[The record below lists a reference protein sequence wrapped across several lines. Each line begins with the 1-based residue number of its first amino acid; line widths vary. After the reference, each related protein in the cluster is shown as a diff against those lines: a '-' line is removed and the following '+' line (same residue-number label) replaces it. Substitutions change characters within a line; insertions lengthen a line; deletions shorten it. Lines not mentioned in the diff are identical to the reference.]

1 MSRVRLGG
9 AMAKK
14 KNHDHHGNGD
24 EPEPEPAAAPP
35 SEPRPEGHPGEPA
48 AGGPQAQRK
57 TLLPALSVG
66 DILALAILTVLSA
79 ALLLEGYYS
88 GFKDYSK
95 EIIALFA
102 VVVGFLLG
110 RKT

>member
-1 MSRVRLGG
+1 MSRFRLGDLMG
-9 AMAKK
+9 KK
-14 KNHDHHGNGD
+14 KNHDNNGD
-24 EPEPEPAAAPP
+24 GDDLAPSGAEAALTDVRPEPVAA
-35 SEPRPEGHPGEPA
+35 
-48 AGGPQAQRK
+48 QQRK
-57 TLLPALSVG
+57 SLMPALSVG
-66 DILALAILTVLSA
+66 DILALVILTVLSA

-88 GFKDYSK
+88 GFRDYSK

>member
-1 MSRVRLGG
+1 MG
-9 AMAKK
+9 KK
-14 KNHDHHGNGD
+14 KSNGD
-24 EPEPEPAAAPP
+24 NGSSGEDPAVEPAHREPP
-35 SEPRPEGHPGEPA
+35 ARQKG
-48 AGGPQAQRK
+48 
-57 TLLPALSVG
+57 LMPALSIG
-66 DILALAILTVLSA
+66 DILALLTLIVLSA
-79 ALLLEGYYS
+79 ALLLEGYHK

>member
-1 MSRVRLGG
+1 MG
-9 AMAKK
+9 KK
-14 KNHDHHGNGD
+14 KNNDIADDQAEDSAD
-24 EPEPEPAAAPP
+24 EQAYRQPEPEPRQV
-35 SEPRPEGHPGEPA
+35 EPRRRGF
-48 AGGPQAQRK
+48 
-57 TLLPALSVG
+57 LPPLSVG
-66 DILALAILTVLSA
+66 DILALLTLAVLSA

-88 GFKDYSK
+88 GFRTYSK

>member
-1 MSRVRLGG
+1 MSRVRLGDPMG
-9 AMAKK
+9 KK
-14 KNHDHHGNGD
+14 KNHDNNGDGD
-24 EPEPEPAAAPP
+24 EPAPGGAEAAPTDVGTNVRPEPVP
-35 SEPRPEGHPGEPA
+35 SP
-48 AGGPQAQRK
+48 QRK
-57 TLLPALSVG
+57 GLMPALSVG
-66 DILALAILTVLSA
+66 DILALVILIVLSA